1 MRQVAIKQGLLTMI
15 ALMAMVL
22 VGCTEA
28 PSSANNMPSET
39 VK

>member
-15 ALMAMVL
+15 AIMAMVL
-22 VGCTEA
+22 AGCTDA
-28 PSSANNMPSET
+28 PSSANNTPTET